1 MNKTGL
7 IELLL
12 GKHTK
17 LNYRQVDDLVRETL
31 EFLSNQL
38 ANERRIEI
46 RGFGSF
52 SLHYRAPRTGRNPK
66 TGELVQLE
74 ERYVPYFKPGKDM
87 KELVNKSLNQGL
99 PIIKGDESED
109 SDVLS

>member
-31 EFLSNQL
+31 DFLSNQL

-87 KELVNKSLNQGL
+87 KELVNQSLEKGL
-99 PIIKGDESED
+99 PIIKTED
-109 SDVLS
+109 LDSSDDLD